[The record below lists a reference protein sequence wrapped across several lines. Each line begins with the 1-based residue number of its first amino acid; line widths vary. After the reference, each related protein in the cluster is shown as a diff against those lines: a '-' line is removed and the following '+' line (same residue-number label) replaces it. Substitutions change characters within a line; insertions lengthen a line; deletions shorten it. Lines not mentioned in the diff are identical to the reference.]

1 MGTSNCHFSKFLEA
15 KCGLMLI
22 VSYLAVDSVLGT
34 EQRRGCSEV
43 VSLIL
48 ALFLLEYWKMGVLV
62 IYCCVTH
69 YPFKQLKT
77 SYIYHLEVSV
87 SQESWCSLAGDL

>member
-1 MGTSNCHFSKFLEA
+1 MGRSNSHFSQFLEA

-62 IYCCVTH
+62 IYGCVTH
-69 YPFKQLKT
+69 YPFKRLKT
-77 SYIYHLEVSV
+77 SNIYHLEVSV